1 MRWAW
6 LLLLVGCRQIFGIDD
21 PRAMADA
28 FVMHDAPIDDAPAD
42 ATPLPQDAAPD
53 CTMQPP
59 APAYALDESQNAGAT
74 MLRIKGFIINTTNSK
89 YIVASAGDSFVVDF
103 QYTWTDTSCASSC
116 IDQVEIGYVPGD
128 RVGCAFDGQVPKGPQ
143 VSGNANYTMTAPA
156 MLGWTS
162 IRIAIGQ
169 GLTCGTGTW
178 FEGPPPATEIA
189 GYVCVH

>member
-1 MRWAW
+1 MRWAL

-21 PRAMADA
+21 PRAIADA
-28 FVMHDAPIDDAPAD
+28 FAMRDAPIDDAPAD
-42 ATPLPQDAAPD
+42 APPLKQDAPPD
-53 CTMQPP
+53 CTMQPA
-59 APAYALDESQNAGAT
+59 APADPIDESQNGGAT
-74 MLRIKGFIINTTNSK
+74 TLRIKGFRISPTNSK

-128 RVGCAFDGQVPKGPQ
+128 RVGCAFDGTVPKGPM
-143 VSGNANYTMTAPA
+143 VSGSPSYTMTAPA
-156 MLGWTS
+156 TLGWTS

-178 FEGPPPATEIA
+178 FEGPPPDTEIA
-189 GYVCVH
+189 GYVCVK